1 MRSGPFPKNCHQRKG
16 QPLPEILPILDQI
29 ATSDTAMY
37 AERLGLALL
46 LGMVIGVDREM
57 RRKPAGLRSHMLVSL
72 ASAAFALIALEL
84 VESVSAWDDHVR
96 IDPTRVLEAVV
107 TGIAFLG
114 AGAIVQNKGSVEGIT
129 TGASLWLTGAL
140 GVACGVG
147 ELYLAG
153 MTAILGV
160 VVLVVIGFM
169 ERRAQR
175 GTEPTDGD

>member
-1 MRSGPFPKNCHQRKG
+1 MQDL
-16 QPLPEILPILDQI
+16 LPTLDEI
-29 ATSDTAMY
+29 AASDTAMY

-46 LGMVIGVDREM
+46 LGMIIGVDREL

-84 VESVSAWDDHVR
+84 VQSVNAWDDHVR

-114 AGAIVQNKGSVEGIT
+114 AGAIIQNKGSVEGIT

-153 MTAILGV
+153 ATAVLGV
-160 VVLVVIGFM
+160 IVLVVIGIM
-169 ERRAQR
+169 ERAADRRREQLN
-175 GTEPTDGD
+175 DD

>member
-1 MRSGPFPKNCHQRKG
+1 MPDL
-16 QPLPEILPILDQI
+16 LPTIDQF
-29 ATSDTAMY
+29 ASSDTAMY

-46 LGMVIGVDREM
+46 LGMIIGLDRE
-57 RRKPAGLRSHMLVSL
+57 RHRKPAGLRSHMLVSL
-72 ASAAFALIALEL
+72 ASASFALIAMEI
-84 VESVSAWDDHVR
+84 VDSMGSWDDHVR

-114 AGAIVQNKGSVEGIT
+114 AGAIIRNKGEVEGIT

-147 ELYLAG
+147 QLYLAA

-160 VVLVVIGFM
+160 IVLVVIGLM
-169 ERRAQR
+169 EHRAERRR
-175 GTEPTDGD
+175 DSVSDD

>member
-1 MRSGPFPKNCHQRKG
+1 MQDIWPG
-16 QPLPEILPILDQI
+16 LADI
-29 ATSDTAMY
+29 ASSETALY

-46 LGMVIGVDREM
+46 LGMVMGVDREL
-57 RRKPAGLRSHMLVSL
+57 RGKPAGLRSHMLVSL

-114 AGAIVQNKGSVEGIT
+114 AGAIIRNKGEVEGIT

-160 VVLVVIGFM
+160 IVLVVIGFF
-169 ERRAQR
+169 ERRAER
-175 GTEPTDGD
+175 RKSPVSDD

>member
-1 MRSGPFPKNCHQRKG
+1 MQDL
-16 QPLPEILPILDQI
+16 LPTLDQL
-29 ATSDTAMY
+29 AGSDTAMY

-46 LGMVIGVDREM
+46 LGMVIGVDREL

-84 VESVSAWDDHVR
+84 VDSVSAWDDHVR

-114 AGAIVQNKGSVEGIT
+114 AGAIIRNKGEVEGIT

-160 VVLVVIGFM
+160 IVLVVIGFM
-169 ERRAQR
+169 ERRAER
-175 GTEPTDGD
+175 RRESADGG